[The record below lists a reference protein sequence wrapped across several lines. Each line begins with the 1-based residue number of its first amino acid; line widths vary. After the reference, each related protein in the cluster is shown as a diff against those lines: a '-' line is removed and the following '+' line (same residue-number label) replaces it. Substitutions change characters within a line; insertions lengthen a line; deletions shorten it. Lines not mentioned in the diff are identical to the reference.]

1 MEASFFLK
9 NIIIFNKPN
18 FYTMKKSIALL
29 MLFAIGFCMNATA
42 QKAINSVHFYDIKN
56 ADMEKTYV
64 ASLKEINAII
74 AEMGYPKNY
83 YSYLKLAD
91 SDTTKTYRNCTI
103 GHWTSEQDYKA
114 IHDHPKFKAW
124 ANKNKDINAVFVADQ
139 LYRKFY
145 AAD

>member
-1 MEASFFLK
+1 
-9 NIIIFNKPN
+9 
-18 FYTMKKSIALL
+18 MKKIIPLL
-29 MLFAIGFCMNATA
+29 LLAAIGFNTTAAA

-56 ADMEKTYV
+56 EAMEKTYIS
-64 ASLKEINAII
+64 SLKEINAIM

-83 YSYLKLAD
+83 YSYMKLSAA
-91 SDTTKTYRNCTI
+91 DTTKTYRSCTI
-103 GHWTSEQDYKA
+103 GHWTSEEDYKV

-124 ANKNKDINAVFVADQ
+124 ADKNKNNNAVFITGQ